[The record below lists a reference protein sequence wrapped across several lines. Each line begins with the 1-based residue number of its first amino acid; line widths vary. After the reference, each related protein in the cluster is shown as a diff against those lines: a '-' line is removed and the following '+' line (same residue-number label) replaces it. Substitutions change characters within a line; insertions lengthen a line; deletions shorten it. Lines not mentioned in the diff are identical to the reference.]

1 MDCCRGLEACD
12 LKAGMAVEKARDGA
26 AANAWRSI
34 VGRTTEAIL
43 LMLFGQEV
51 LKDNDERPHE
61 VNG

>member
-1 MDCCRGLEACD
+1 
-12 LKAGMAVEKARDGA
+12 MAVEKARDGA